1 MTGNKTSRSYRNAA
15 APLLAFEEAVVLHG
29 QGRLREAE
37 QRYLVVLAVND
48 RHFDALYRLGLIR
61 LQQGR
66 FGDAAKVFRQAIKVD
81 RRSAEAHQHL
91 GVALAGLGRHDEAIE
106 RYQKALAIKPDL
118 VEAHNN
124 FAHSLQEIGRIDQ
137 AKVHYEQ
144 ALTLRPDYPEAA
156 NNLGITLQ
164 TLGRSAD
171 AMRQYRAALAARPNY
186 PDAHKNLANLLSAAK
201 HYSDARAHYESV
213 LAIRPNDAQAHIA
226 LGNMLNMLDSSDE
239 AITHYKKVLGSDPSS
254 IEARMGLGYAL
265 YLLGR
270 SEEAI
275 GHYRG
280 ALAINPGDAEAHGRL
295 GEALL
300 SLGRSEEA
308 HAAFATALAR
318 TPNKAGAYW
327 NLVNSKRVS
336 SDDPHLTSM
345 QTLARNPSPLTADEQ
360 IDLYFALGKAFG
372 DLADTE
378 QSFSHLVRGNAIKRR
393 NIDYNEA
400 TTLGRLERIR
410 TAFTPTMLKEKAGL
424 GNTSGVPVFIVG
436 MPRSGTTL
444 VEQIL
449 ASHPKVFGAGELR
462 AMANIAERIVDPRGA
477 SFPEAVAAMSGPR
490 LNALGEEYLRA
501 SRYFAPTAERI
512 TDKMPGN
519 FALVGLIHLVLPQA
533 RIIHVCRDLRDTAL
547 SCFSILFA
555 RGHEFTY
562 DLAELGR
569 YCVAYRK
576 LMGHW
581 RATMPGVMIEVRYED
596 IVADLESVARRIVAH
611 CGLEWDDACSAY
623 YRTQRPVR
631 TASANQVRRPIYGD
645 SVGRWRHHED
655 ELRPLLEALVEY

>member
-1 MTGNKTSRSYRNAA
+1 VTGNKTSRSYRNVA
-15 APLLAFEEAVVLHG
+15 APLLAFEEAVVLHS

-37 QRYLVVLAVND
+37 QRYQVVLAVND

-66 FGDAAKVFRQAIKVD
+66 FGDAAKLFRQAIKVD

-91 GVALAGLGRHDEAIE
+91 GVALAGSGRHDEAIE

-124 FAHSLQEIGRIDQ
+124 LAHSLQELGRIHQ
-137 AKVHYEQ
+137 AKAHYEQ

-156 NNLGITLQ
+156 NNLGMVLQ

-171 AMRQYRAALAARPNY
+171 AMTQYRAALAARPNY
-186 PDAHKNLANLLSAAK
+186 PDAHKNLGNLLSAAK
-201 HYSDARAHYESV
+201 RYGDAAAHYESV
-213 LAIRPNDAQAHIA
+213 LAVRPTDAQAHIA
-226 LGNMLNMLDSSDE
+226 LGNMLNSLDRPDE
-239 AITHYKKVLGSDPSS
+239 AMTHYRNILGSDPSS
-254 IEARMGLGYAL
+254 LEARIGLGYAF

-275 GHYRG
+275 AQYRG
-280 ALAINPGDAEAHGRL
+280 ALAIHPGDAETYGRL

-300 SLGRSEEA
+300 SLGRSAQA
-308 HAAFATALAR
+308 HDAFATAVAKA
-318 TPNKAGAYW
+318 PNKAGAFW
-327 NLVNSKRVS
+327 NLANAKRVS
-336 SDDPHLTSM
+336 PDDPHLAAM
-345 QTLARNPSPLTADEQ
+345 QALARNPALLTAAEQ

-372 DLADTE
+372 DLGDMR
-378 QSFSHLVRGNAIKRR
+378 QSFSHLLSGNAIKRR
-393 NIDYNEA
+393 NIDYDEA
-400 TTLGRLERIR
+400 TTLGRLEWIR
-410 TAFTPTMLKEKAGL
+410 AAFTPAMMKEKGGL
-424 GNTSGVPVFIVG
+424 GNASEMPVFIVG

-462 AMANIAERIVDPRGA
+462 TMANIAERIVGPDGM
-477 SFPEAVAAMSGPR
+477 SYPEAVATLPGHQ
-490 LNALGEEYLRA
+490 LHALGAEYLHAAGR
-501 SRYFAPTAERI
+501 FAPTAERI

-519 FALVGLIHLVLPQA
+519 FALVGLIHLVLPRA
-533 RIIHVCRDLRDTAL
+533 RIIHVSRDLRDTAL

-562 DLAELGR
+562 DLSELGR

-576 LMGHW
+576 LMDHW
-581 RATMPGVMIEVRYED
+581 RGAMPGVLLEVHYED
-596 IVADLESVARRIVAH
+596 IVAGLEPVARRIVAH
-611 CGLEWDDACSAY
+611 CDLEWDDTCLAF
-623 YRTQRPVR
+623 YRTERPVR
-631 TASANQVRRPIYGD
+631 TASANQVRRPIYRD
-645 SVGRWRHHED
+645 SVGRWRHHLD
-655 ELRPLLEALVEY
+655 ELQPLLEVLG